1 MELESGFD
9 FTSSTGGK
17 GGISRKGGISVWQA
31 QLALRMSFLR
41 KVYGIL
47 AAQLL
52 LTVAVCALYMYVP
65 SVRSYAQQS
74 PVLALSTLVVTV
86 IVLLALMYK
95 RHDSPMN
102 YCLLLAFTVL
112 ESVSLG
118 TIVTYYDQSTVF
130 EAFFITAV
138 VFMALTSYTMQSKYD
153 FSTWGASLFSFLLV
167 LIVAGLF
174 QLIFG
179 GGPFEMV
186 LSVGGALLFCGYII
200 FDTHLIMHKLSPEDY
215 IVASVNLYLDVINL
229 FLYVL
234 RILDALK
241 K

>member
-1 MELESGFD
+1 
-9 FTSSTGGK
+9 
-17 GGISRKGGISVWQA
+17 
-31 QLALRMSFLR
+31 
-41 KVYGIL
+41 
-47 AAQLL
+47 
-52 LTVAVCALYMYVP
+52 
-65 SVRSYAQQS
+65 
-74 PVLALSTLVVTV
+74 
-86 IVLLALMYK
+86 MYK

-118 TIVTYYDQSTVF
+118 TIVTYYDQST
-130 EAFFITAV
+130 
-138 VFMALTSYTMQSKYD
+138 YTMQSKYD